1 MRIYGILGLQK
12 IVDSWYLYVIVKGH
26 KVGRSAGRLRGAEG
40 GRASWEKAILY
51 HGVRGL
57 QACVHL

>member
-26 KVGRSAGRLRGAEG
+26 KVGRSACRLRGAEG
-40 GRASWEKAILY
+40 ETNS
-51 HGVRGL
+51 
-57 QACVHL
+57 